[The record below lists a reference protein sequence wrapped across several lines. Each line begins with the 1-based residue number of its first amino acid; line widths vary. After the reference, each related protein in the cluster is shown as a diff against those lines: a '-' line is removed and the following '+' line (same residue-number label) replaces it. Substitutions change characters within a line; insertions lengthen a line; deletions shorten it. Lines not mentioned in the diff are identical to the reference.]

1 MTTYITDINQAA
13 TILAKNDI
21 KLITFSHNISY
32 DLDLSSI
39 YFDEFVSN
47 ANGCHDVQLFEN
59 YLVIYGLDV
68 SKNDKHFAS
77 DELSIL
83 SDDELMS
90 LYDSLGLYYYD
101 LDNKDDLIDELLD
114 LDHEDYYTKYY
125 SENCY
130 RDLAYTFDFTG
141 YSQGHYYKV
150 QTVGSVESWLNDDYL
165 TNIFYDTPISG
176 NIEIFINGEL
186 TDEFYISEYL
196 DSEYDYDKVQL
207 INNISNATLDK
218 EYHLLLNEYLVDNLK
233 NTLEYSY

>member
-59 YLVIYGLDV
+59 YLVIYGSDA
-68 SKNDKHFAS
+68 SKNDKHFTN
-77 DELSIL
+77 DELSML
-83 SDDELMS
+83 SDDELMN
-90 LYDSLGLYYYD
+90 LYDSLGLYHYD
-101 LDNKDDLIDELLD
+101 LDDKDDLIDELLD
-114 LDHEDYYTKYY
+114 LDNEDYYTKYY
-125 SENCY
+125 SENYY
-130 RDLAYTFDFTG
+130 RDLDYTFDFTG

-150 QTVGSVESWLNDDYL
+150 QTVGNVESWLNDDYL

-176 NIEIFINGEL
+176 TIEIFVNGEL
-186 TDEFYISEYL
+186 TDELYISEYL
-196 DSEYDYDKVQL
+196 DNEYDYDKVQL
-207 INNISNATLDK
+207 INNISNASLDS
-218 EYHLLLNEYLVDNLK
+218 EYHLLLNEYLTNNLK